1 MTRDGTVDRSDA
13 TERSLPLSSG
23 HRSRSNDEASVR
35 GLHQGQ
41 QSIQAAS
48 TGRTHDCKRPL
59 CCTPKDLLPGGGHPH
74 MKRREFITLLG
85 GAAAAWPLA
94 ASAQQPAMPVIGFL
108 NSQSRQ
114 AWRHLTES
122 FLQGLSEAGYVEGR
136 NVAIEYRFAERQFD
150 QLPALA
156 ADLVRHGVAVI
167 VTSGGDAP
175 ARAAKAAT
183 DAIPIVFIVG
193 GDPVATGFVESLA
206 RPGGNATGVTLFT
219 ATLELKRLEFLREMV
234 PALSTLALLAN
245 PDNPRFADDIKN
257 VREAAQLMAV
267 VVQALT
273 ARNGNEMDTAF
284 AALARRRVDGLL
296 VMSDP
301 VLFSERDRLVALAAR
316 HSIPAIYQN
325 REMAAAGGLMSYG
338 TAVSAVYH
346 RLGAMAGRV
355 LKGGKPADI
364 PVEQPTKYELV
375 INLKT
380 AQALGLDL
388 PPTLLA
394 RADEVIE

>member
-1 MTRDGTVDRSDA
+1 MTAFIG
-13 TERSLPLSSG
+13 
-23 HRSRSNDEASVR
+23 
-35 GLHQGQ
+35 
-41 QSIQAAS
+41 
-48 TGRTHDCKRPL
+48 
-59 CCTPKDLLPGGGHPH
+59 
-74 MKRREFITLLG
+74 RREFILLLG
-85 GAAAAWPLA
+85 GAVAWPLA
-94 ASAQQPAMPVIGFL
+94 ARAQQAGMPVIGFL

-122 FLQGLSEAGYVEGR
+122 FLRGLSEAGYVEGR

-156 ADLVRHGVAVI
+156 ADLVRHSVTVI

-183 DAIPIVFIVG
+183 DAIPIAFVVG
-193 GDPVATGFVESLA
+193 GDPVATGFVDSLA
-206 RPGGNATGVTLFT
+206 RPRGNATGVTLFT

-234 PALSTLALLAN
+234 PSLSTLALLAN
-245 PDNPRFADDIKN
+245 ADNPRFADDIKT
-257 VREAAQLMAV
+257 VRKAAQLLGVAD
-267 VVQALT
+267 QILT
-273 ARNGNEMDTAF
+273 ARNGNEIDIAF

-301 VLFSERDRLVALAAR
+301 VLFSERERLVALAAR

-338 TAVSAVYH
+338 TGISAVYH
-346 RLGAMAGRV
+346 RLGAIAGRI

-380 AQALGLDL
+380 AKALGLEI

>member
-1 MTRDGTVDRSDA
+1 M
-13 TERSLPLSSG
+13 
-23 HRSRSNDEASVR
+23 
-35 GLHQGQ
+35 
-41 QSIQAAS
+41 
-48 TGRTHDCKRPL
+48 
-59 CCTPKDLLPGGGHPH
+59 PG
-74 MKRREFITLLG
+74 MRRREFVSLFG
-85 GAAAAWPLA
+85 GAAAWPLA
-94 ASAQQPAMPVIGFL
+94 ARAQQPAMPVIGFL
-108 NSQSRQ
+108 NSQSRE
-114 AWRHLTES
+114 AWRLLTES

-156 ADLVRHGVAVI
+156 ADRVRHRVTVI

-183 DAIPIVFIVG
+183 DAIPIVSIFG

-234 PALSTLALLAN
+234 PSLSTLALLAN

-267 VVQALT
+267 SVHVLT
-273 ARNGNEMDTAF
+273 ARNGNEIDTAF
-284 AALARRRVDGLL
+284 SALAQRRVDGLL

-301 VLFSERDRLVALAAR
+301 LVISEADRLVALATR
-316 HSIPAIYQN
+316 HSIPAIHLN
-325 REMAAAGGLMSYG
+325 RVLPAAGGLMSYG
-338 TAVSAVYH
+338 TNPSAVY
-346 RLGAMAGRV
+346 RQIGAIAGRV

-364 PVEQPTKYELV
+364 PVELPTKYELV
-375 INLKT
+375 LNLKT
-380 AQALGLDL
+380 AKALGIDI

-394 RADEVIE
+394 RADEVID

>member
-1 MTRDGTVDRSDA
+1 MIR
-13 TERSLPLSSG
+13 
-23 HRSRSNDEASVR
+23 
-35 GLHQGQ
+35 
-41 QSIQAAS
+41 
-48 TGRTHDCKRPL
+48 
-59 CCTPKDLLPGGGHPH
+59 
-74 MKRREFITLLG
+74 RREFITLLG
-85 GAAAAWPLA
+85 GTAATWPLVTR
-94 ASAQQPAMPVIGFL
+94 AQQTGMPVIGFL

-150 QLPALA
+150 RLPALA
-156 ADLVRHGVAVI
+156 AELVRHGVTVI

-183 DAIPIVFIVG
+183 DAIPIVLIVG

-206 RPGGNATGVTLFT
+206 RPRANATGVTLFT

-234 PALSTLALLAN
+234 PSLSTLALLAN
-245 PDNPRFADDIKN
+245 PDNPRFDDDIKN

-267 VVQALT
+267 AVQVLT
-273 ARNGNEMDTAF
+273 ARNGNEIDTAF
-284 AALARRRVDGLL
+284 AALTRRPIDGLL

-338 TAVSAVYH
+338 SSVSSVYH
-346 RLGAMAGRV
+346 RLGAITARV

>member
-1 MTRDGTVDRSDA
+1 MRD
-13 TERSLPLSSG
+13 
-23 HRSRSNDEASVR
+23 
-35 GLHQGQ
+35 
-41 QSIQAAS
+41 
-48 TGRTHDCKRPL
+48 
-59 CCTPKDLLPGGGHPH
+59 
-74 MKRREFITLLG
+74 MRRRQFITLLG
-85 GAAAAWPLA
+85 AVAAAWPLA
-94 ASAQQPAMPVIGFL
+94 ARGEQQAMPVIGFL

-114 AWRHLTES
+114 AWRHLTAS
-122 FLQGLSEAGYVEGR
+122 FLHGLSEAGYVEGR

-156 ADLVRHGVAVI
+156 ADLVRHRVTII

-183 DAIPIVFIVG
+183 DAIPIVFIAG
-193 GDPVATGFVESLA
+193 GDPVATGFVKSLA

-234 PALSTLALLAN
+234 PSLSAVALLAN

-267 VVQALT
+267 AVHVLT
-273 ARNGNEMDTAF
+273 ARNGNEIDTAF
-284 AALARRRVDGLL
+284 SALAQHRVEGLL

-301 VLFSERDRLVALAAR
+301 LVISERDRLVALAAR

-325 REMAAAGGLMSYG
+325 RELPAAGGLMGYG
-338 TAVSAVYH
+338 TDISALYH
-346 RLGAMAGRV
+346 QLGAIAGRV
-355 LKGGKPADI
+355 LKDAKPADI
-364 PVEQPTKYELV
+364 PVELPTRYELV
-375 INLKT
+375 INLK
-380 AQALGLDL
+380 AAKALGLTVPDR
-388 PPTLLA
+388 LLA